1 MSREC
6 SVVKMSKALAQGYK
20 NKNAKERE
28 MEGRN
33 KKRSEGTIGM
43 QVKDLGPL
51 CGMEKCLPVALFKEW
66 DPSYN
71 I

>member
-20 NKNAKERE
+20 NAKEKE

-33 KKRSEGTIGM
+33 KIRSEGTIGM
-43 QVKDLGPL
+43 QVKDLGSF
-51 CGMEKCLPVALFKEW
+51 CGMEKCLPVDPALFKEW
-66 DPSYN
+66 DPSYT